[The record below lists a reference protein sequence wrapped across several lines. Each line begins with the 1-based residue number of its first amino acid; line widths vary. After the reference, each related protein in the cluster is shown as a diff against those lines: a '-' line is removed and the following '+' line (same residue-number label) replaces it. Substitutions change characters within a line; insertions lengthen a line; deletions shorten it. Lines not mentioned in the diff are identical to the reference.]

1 MQNAF
6 NARPCLN
13 PIKGFSM
20 SINKLSIKVTA
31 NAKTLSSFSGLHL
44 FSDLISKFELHSLVG
59 TYLPRKQRDRGFSS
73 FQKLYSGVLGFIAGA
88 ECLDDFDW
96 LGHDP
101 LFKDM
106 TGSPSSV
113 TMGKFLRLFSVRQIE
128 QIRNLLPS
136 LAFKMRLWLQP
147 DLYKIVFKMDGT
159 LHEQYGEKM
168 EGVEWNY
175 KNFKGLSSQ
184 NLFDDKG
191 LCYGFALRNGAAH
204 SSVGAV
210 EMMENAFKVVPK
222 SIQKFY
228 VADAAYANENVYN
241 CLLNNNVNFCIC
253 LPEIVWGSLLKN
265 YGNKITWHKTRIR
278 FFDSNKCEVGDI
290 VYPKKGL
297 SMGRKF
303 LRVVFIR
310 TINKKAEPGEN
321 PYRVYAIVTNMSN
334 AEMTN
339 ENVVQFYRKRAQVEN
354 NIKDLKNGMDFHHF
368 PCQSLKANHVW
379 GLMGIIAYNLMR
391 MVSFTIYPRTGC
403 FIRTTRR
410 RLVTLAGEII
420 KHARSIEIRMM
431 DYLAK
436 EVNRLKMILCRLSF
450 LDREDRLNPLLN

>member
-1 MQNAF
+1 M
-6 NARPCLN
+6 RR
-13 PIKGFSM
+13 
-20 SINKLSIKVTA
+20 LSIKITS

-44 FSDLISKFELHSLVG
+44 FSDLMSKFDLNALLG
-59 TYLPRKQRDRGFSS
+59 PFLPEKSRKRGFSS
-73 FQKLYSGVLGFIAGA
+73 FQKLYSGILGFIAGA
-88 ECLDDFDW
+88 ECLDDFDCM
-96 LGHDP
+96 GQDP
-101 LFKDM
+101 LFE
-106 TGSPSSV
+106 TLTNSPSSI
-113 TMGKFLRLFSVRQIE
+113 TMGNFLRKFSTRQIQ
-128 QIRNLLPS
+128 QIQNLLPS
-136 LAFKMRLWLQP
+136 LALRMRLWLEP
-147 DLYKIVFKMDGT
+147 KLYKIEFRMDGT

-175 KNFKGLSSQ
+175 KNFRSLSSQ

-204 SSVGAV
+204 SSSGAV
-210 EMMENAFKVVPK
+210 EMMENAFKVIPK

-228 VADAAYANENVYN
+228 VADTAYANENIYN
-241 CLLNNNVNFCIC
+241 CLLNNDVNFAIC
-253 LPEIVWGSLLKN
+253 LPEIVWGSILKN

-290 VYPKKGL
+290 IYPKKGL

-310 TINKKAEPGEN
+310 TINKKAVPGEN
-321 PYRVYAIVTNMSN
+321 PYKVYAIVTNMSH

-339 ENVVQFYRKRAQVEN
+339 ENVIQFYRKRAQVEN

-368 PCQSLKANHVW
+368 PCQSLKANHAW
-379 GLMGIIAYNLMR
+379 GLIGIIAYNLMR
-391 MVSFTIYPRTGC
+391 MTSFTIYPRTGC

-436 EVNRLKMILCRLSF
+436 EVNRLKMILSELSF
-450 LDREDRLNPLLN
+450 SDREDRLRPLLN

>member
-1 MQNAF
+1 MQ
-6 NARPCLN
+6 R
-13 PIKGFSM
+13 
-20 SINKLSIKVTA
+20 LSIKVTS
-31 NAKTLSSFSGLHL
+31 NAKTLSSYSGLHL
-44 FSDLISKFELHSLVG
+44 FSDLISKFDLKASLG
-59 TYLPRKQRDRGFSS
+59 PFLPEKVRNRGFSS

-106 TGSPSSV
+106 TGSPSSI
-113 TMGKFLRLFSVRQIE
+113 TMGNFLRTFSARQVEQVR
-128 QIRNLLPS
+128 NFLPS
-136 LAFKMRLWLQP
+136 LALKMRLWLEP
-147 DLYKIVFKMDGT
+147 ELYKIVFKMDGT

-175 KNFKGLSSQ
+175 KNFRSLSSQ

-191 LCYGFALRNGAAH
+191 LCYGFSLRNGATH
-204 SSVGAV
+204 SSIGAV
-210 EMMENAFKVVPK
+210 EMMEKAFKVVPK
-222 SIQKFY
+222 NIQKFY
-228 VADAAYANENVYN
+228 LADAAYANEDVYN
-241 CLLNNNVNFCIC
+241 CLLNNNVNFAIC

-290 VYPKKGL
+290 IYPKKGL

-310 TINKKAEPGEN
+310 TINKKAKSGEN
-321 PYRVYAIVTNMSN
+321 PYRIYAIVTNMSN

-339 ENVVQFYRKRAQVEN
+339 ENVIQFYRKRAQVEN

-368 PCQSLKANHVW
+368 PCQSLRANHVW
-379 GLMGIIAYNLMR
+379 GLMGILAYNLMR
-391 MVSFTIYPRTGC
+391 MTSFTICPRSGC
-403 FIRTTRR
+403 FVRITRR
-410 RLVTLAGEII
+410 RLVALAGEVI

-431 DYLAK
+431 DYLSK
-436 EVNRLKMILCRLSF
+436 EVNRLKMILSGSF
-450 LDREDRLNPLLN
+450 FQVDVSRFAPLLE